1 MDIKKDKGDFKMIV
15 EKINSD
21 NKTMVINL
29 LKNVNGLKIEDK
41 IIDNCLVLLNDK
53 YDICGCISYE
63 KYDNYGLI
71 RYFVFKR
78 NIEYTDLLLLYQS
91 LEIELKKV
99 NIKESIAIINSDE
112 VKEVF
117 KQLGFN
123 KIDKDKVYFEET
135 VFSQTNYN
143 ENNEIYVK
151 KIN

>member
-1 MDIKKDKGDFKMIV
+1 MIV

-21 NKTMVINL
+21 NNTMVINL
-29 LKNVNGLKIEDK
+29 LKNVSGLKIEEH
-41 IIDNCLVLLNDK
+41 ILNNCLVLLNDK

-63 KYDNYGLI
+63 EFDKLALI

-91 LEIELKKV
+91 LEQELVKNKI
-99 NIKESIAIINSDE
+99 NENIAIINSNE

-117 KQLGFN
+117 EYLGFT
-123 KIDKDKVYFEET
+123 KIDKDRVYLEET
-135 VFSQTNYN
+135 VFSKTNYRGN
-143 ENNEIYVK
+143 EVYVK